1 MQPLFSMVNLGG
13 VHSEPPR
20 RSHFNKILKTEKNKG
35 ERGAG
40 SSKLCLQEPREQSF
54 FMDCLCCF

>member
-35 ERGAG
+35 AVSGYRNIGGKGNGKKER
-40 SSKLCLQEPREQSF
+40 SRKF
-54 FMDCLCCF
+54 